1 MGNVIYM
8 TRSPFSLKVFYCVPV
23 SPIIIQD
30 NTFYNPDGH
39 IWSHY
44 FIIQFFGVSNWLVTY
59 WNGRG
64 IVCHNLDCAW
74 VGQFSIFGGSAPKK
88 ENGIFEFC
96 SFQVTVFLFE
106 FIVKR
111 FIVKIY
117 VVLWC
122 NFIMEMEL
130 VVL

>member
-1 MGNVIYM
+1 MIGYVLKWAWY
-8 TRSPFSLKVFYCVPV
+8 SL
-23 SPIIIQD
+23 S
-30 NTFYNPDGH
+30 
-39 IWSHY
+39 
-44 FIIQFFGVSNWLVTY
+44 QFRL
-59 WNGRG
+59 R
-64 IVCHNLDCAW
+64 AW

-117 VVLWC
+117 VVL
-122 NFIMEMEL
+122 
-130 VVL
+130 